1 MWRISDIELANGVVS
16 VVDTNITINQHE
28 FVLSMLKIKSVKQ
41 INEVHFDRTLIPTV
55 FKELKCLSEEGWI
68 TEIEQVKH
76 ILPLLTLT
84 PILLGSVESGTPVQ

>member
-1 MWRISDIELANGVVS
+1 MWRIRDIELDDGVVS
-16 VVDTNITINQHE
+16 VVDTNITINQLE

-41 INEVHFDRTLIPTV
+41 INEVHFDRTLISTI
-55 FKELKCLSEEGWI
+55 FIELKCLSEEGWI

-84 PILLGSVESGTPVQ
+84 PILLGSVDSVTPIQ